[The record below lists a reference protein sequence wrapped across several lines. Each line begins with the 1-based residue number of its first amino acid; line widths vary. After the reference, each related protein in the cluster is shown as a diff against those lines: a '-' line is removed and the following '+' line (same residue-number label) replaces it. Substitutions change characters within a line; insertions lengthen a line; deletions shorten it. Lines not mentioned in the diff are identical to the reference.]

1 LSHTNTHILNPAQ
14 WLALYGDYLFS
25 IAIIKL
31 NDRQLAEDI
40 LQETFLSAIKAA
52 PNFRG
57 ESSEKTWLTT
67 ILNNKIIDQYR
78 KKLVV
83 KSATEYISQ
92 TELSFTQ
99 SFFESGPSVIPHW
112 LEETYPRH
120 WGTGADA
127 GLNQREFE
135 DILNACIKKMP
146 DKLKLIFMA
155 KFMEEETAD
164 NICKEFDLS
173 SSNYWVI
180 IHRAKVLM
188 RSCLEKNW
196 FLK

>member
-1 LSHTNTHILNPAQ
+1 MSQTNVHILNPAQ

-25 IAIIKL
+25 IAMFKL
-31 NDRQLAEDI
+31 NDRQLAEDM

-78 KKLVV
+78 KKSVV
-83 KSATEYISQ
+83 KSVTEYINQ
-92 TELSFTQ
+92 TEDSFTQ
-99 SFFESGPSVIPHW
+99 KIFESGTGVIPHW

-120 WGTGADA
+120 WGAGADA

-135 DILNACIKKMP
+135 IILGSCIKKMP
-146 DKLKLIFMA
+146 GKLKLIFMA

-164 NICKEFDLS
+164 NICKEFDLT

>member
-1 LSHTNTHILNPAQ
+1 MSQTNTHTLNPAQ

-25 IAIIKL
+25 IAMIKL
-31 NDRQLAEDI
+31 NDKQLAEDM
-40 LQETFLSAIKAA
+40 LQETFLSAIKGA

-57 ESSEKTWLTT
+57 ESSEKTWLTS

-78 KKLVV
+78 KKSVV
-83 KSATEYISQ
+83 GATEYIDQ

-99 SFFESGPSVIPHW
+99 SFFESGTDVIPHW
-112 LEETYPRH
+112 LEEAYPRH
-120 WGTGADA
+120 WGKGADA
-127 GLNQREFE
+127 SINQREFE
-135 DILNACIKKMP
+135 DILTLCIKKMP

-164 NICKEFDLS
+164 NICKEFDIS

>member
-1 LSHTNTHILNPAQ
+1 MSQTNTQILNPAQ

-25 IAIIKL
+25 IAMIKL
-31 NDRQLAEDI
+31 NDRQLAEDM

-78 KKLVV
+78 KKSVV
-83 KSATEYISQ
+83 KTVTEYINQ
-92 TELSFTQ
+92 TELSFTL
-99 SFFESGPSVIPHW
+99 SFFESGQGVIPHW
-112 LEETYPRH
+112 LEEAYPRH
-120 WGTGADA
+120 WATGADA
-127 GLNQREFE
+127 HLNQREFE
-135 DILNACIKKMP
+135 DILNDCIKKMP

-164 NICKEFDLS
+164 HICKEFDLS